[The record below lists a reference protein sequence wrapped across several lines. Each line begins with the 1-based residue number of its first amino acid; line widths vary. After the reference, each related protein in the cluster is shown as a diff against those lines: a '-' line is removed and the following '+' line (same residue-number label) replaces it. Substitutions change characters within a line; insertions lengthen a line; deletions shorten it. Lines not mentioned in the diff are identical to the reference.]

1 MDELNTPCK
10 NLRNYKI
17 DFGLK
22 KALRAI
28 QFGVEMHEK
37 MQIQNRNSRK
47 QKIVD
52 LSVRQFPLGYAVAR
66 LYVNS

>member
-37 MQIQNRNSRK
+37 NANTK
-47 QKIVD
+47 QEFAKTEIVD
-52 LSVRQFPLGYAVAR
+52 LSVCQFPLGCSRKAYLSR
-66 LYVNS
+66 Q